1 MSELDDAREELLS
14 LTASTRA
21 LVLQLRDSG
30 AEELP
35 MTPRGAAA
43 RATPPLEPPPPS
55 GDGRL
60 VRAPAQ
66 HEPPAR
72 PEPQVEAQPTQPTHA
87 QPQAPAPMSGQ
98 PFTPKP
104 TPRAAPPEPPPRM
117 LVAREGQEL
126 DLVQRGLRLE
136 TLASEVAACVRCPL
150 HATRT
155 QTVFSRGNPAAEL
168 MFVGEGPGAEED
180 AQGLPF
186 VGKAGELLDKM
197 IGAMGY
203 ARDDVYIANVLKC
216 RPPGNRKPEATEM
229 ASCEAYLQKQID
241 LVQPRVIVA
250 LGATA
255 IEGLLKV
262 SGITKLRGTWRL
274 YRGEIPVMP
283 TFHPAYLLRTPA
295 DKRLVWADLQ
305 QVMVKLGK
313 K

>member
-1 MSELDDAREELLS
+1 MSELDEAREELLS
-14 LTASTRA
+14 LTASARA
-21 LVLQLRDSG
+21 LLHWLRDSG

-35 MTPRGAAA
+35 STPRGAASA

-55 GDGRL
+55 GDGRS
-60 VRAPAQ
+60 VRP
-66 HEPPAR
+66 PPAR
-72 PEPQVEAQPTQPTHA
+72 PTPPPAEAPVAIRATPRPAPTPQPSTPREPP
-87 QPQAPAPMSGQ
+87 APARSLP
-98 PFTPKP
+98 
-104 TPRAAPPEPPPRM
+104 
-117 LVAREGQEL
+117 VARDGHAL
-126 DLVQRGLRLE
+126 DPVTRGVHLE
-136 TLASEVAACVRCPL
+136 ALSKEVAACVRCPL

-155 QTVFSRGNPAAEL
+155 QTVFARGNPASEL

-186 VGKAGELLDKM
+186 VGKAGQLLDRM
-197 IGAMGY
+197 IAAMGY
-203 ARDDVYIANVLKC
+203 HPDDVYIANVLKC
-216 RPPGNRKPEATEM
+216 RPPGNRKPEPMEM
-229 ASCEAYLQKQID
+229 ASCEGYLQRQID

-295 DKRLVWADLQ
+295 DKRLVWADLKL
-305 QVMVKLGK
+305 VMEKLGK
-313 K
+313 